1 MTLMQWTATIDRR
14 ATGFARIP
22 RRRSA
27 RGFTLLEL
35 LIALSLSLLLLAAV
49 YGALNLYWRLQ
60 SVGQADVEQAQLQRA
75 IIRQIELDVGSVIFY
90 EPEEEEASATEDES
104 MSLDEEST
112 AGSGSSSDS
121 METSDSG
128 TDSEE
133 STAVEAEDA
142 ASAYVSTSMGI
153 VGDSQTLVL
162 HISRPTRDLS
172 YAALS
177 SIDSVGSRVSD
188 TRSVSYF
195 LAASGGTGLAGAVQP
210 APEFDAVN
218 NSVFAAESGLARLEG
233 DRMAIEFADLAL
245 DTETLGAAAQII
257 APEVVSLE
265 FQYFDGAAWQTSW
278 DSTAYGQLPQAIE
291 VSLGIVDRVAAQQ
304 SRTQFDAPVPVKVL
318 RHVIAVPLAGPY
330 VPESY

>member
-1 MTLMQWTATIDRR
+1 MQQTATIDRH
-14 ATGFARIP
+14 AAGFARIQ
-22 RRRSA
+22 RHRSA

-75 IIRQIELDVGSVIFY
+75 IIRQLELDVASVIFY
-90 EPEEEEASATEDES
+90 EPEEEEEAAAEDES
-104 MSLDEEST
+104 MSIEEEST

-121 METSDSG
+121 SDTSDSG

-133 STAVEAEDA
+133 TTVVEDA

-177 SIDSVGSRVSD
+177 SIDSVGSHVSD
-188 TRSVSYF
+188 ARSVSYF
-195 LAASGGTGLAGAVQP
+195 LAAPGGTGLAGAVQP
-210 APEFDAVN
+210 AAGFDAVN
-218 NSVFAAESGLARLEG
+218 NSVFTAESGLARLEG